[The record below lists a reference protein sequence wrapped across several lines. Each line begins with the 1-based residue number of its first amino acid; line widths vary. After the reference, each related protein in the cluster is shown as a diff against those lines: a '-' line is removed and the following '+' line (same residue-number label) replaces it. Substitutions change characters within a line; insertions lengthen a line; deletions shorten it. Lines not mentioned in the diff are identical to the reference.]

1 MSLQKYVSEIKF
13 IDQNQEVIYNYL
25 SDFKNFA
32 PFFNET
38 ALARISE
45 KIPQIKISN
54 FEYDSDSCRFNILKM
69 GHAEIRIINREP
81 AKTIKISNL
90 NGAPFAFTFWIQLL
104 PVSPYRTKM
113 RLSMNAELTT
123 MIKMI
128 VNKKLEKGIDQLAD
142 TLTKIPYR

>member
-38 ALARISE
+38 ALGKISE